1 LVALEAGDLQA
12 QVVDQSAAD
21 EAPDGVRL
29 PLGYAHDLGDGGAV
43 RALQHT
49 DDLRLLCAG
58 AYAGGL

>member
-12 QVVDQSAAD
+12 KVVDQSAAD

-29 PLGYAHDLGDGGAV
+29 PLGYAHDLGNRGAV
-43 RALQHT
+43 GPLQHT
-49 DDLRLLCAG
+49 DDLRLLGAH